1 MTKDQS
7 SGDRISG
14 AVTGPV
20 QGQVAIGKAIAQHQ
34 ETGSMAIGLTDAERA
49 ELDAVFAGL
58 REQVAAAVP
67 EADRP
72 GAIERLDE
80 LQEAVVAD
88 KPDLTTIQYVKDW
101 FVRKA
106 PAAAGLVASV
116 LIHPIVGQIV
126 ERAGGKLADAIT

>member
-1 MTKDQS
+1 
-7 SGDRISG
+7 
-14 AVTGPV
+14 
-20 QGQVAIGKAIAQHQ
+20 
-34 ETGSMAIGLTDAERA
+34 MAIGLTDAERS